1 MKHKANINSLITEFK
16 VLKAKHPAL
25 GNVVVL
31 AMLVKGKKL
40 DKEVIEQLLNSSCRI
55 GVDYFDSK
63 TEIIQWLHQY
73 SNTGKIEKKK

>member
-1 MKHKANINSLITEFK
+1 MKHKVNINSLITEFK

-40 DKEVIEQLLNSSCRI
+40 DREAIEQLLNSFCKR
-55 GVDYFDSK
+55 GRDYFEQKSK
-63 TEIIQWLHQY
+63 LIQWLYQY
-73 SNTGKIEKKK
+73 SNR